1 MSLRHPS
8 GPAGH
13 NRPPNRNLCRHPPTD
28 CTRVG
33 QMAEPSPI
41 IEVAGLA
48 KHFGDVTAVESV
60 TFHIQPG
67 ELFGFLGPNGAG
79 KTTTFYMVV
88 GLIQPDSGSVYLGDE
103 DITGIDLAGR
113 AMRGIGYLPQEP
125 SVFRGLSVEDNI
137 AVPLEAR
144 GLKGT
149 DLKMQLDE
157 IVAGFGLDH
166 VRRSKGVSLS
176 GGERRRVEIARAMAL
191 KPTHML
197 LDEPFAG
204 IDPITVKDIQ
214 DMIVNLKN
222 LGIGVIITDHNV
234 KETLKIC
241 DRAYIIHQGVVIEEG
256 TPEQV
261 VANENVQQI
270 YVGRDFSL

>member
-1 MSLRHPS
+1 MEKMTLR
-8 GPAGH
+8 AE
-13 NRPPNRNLCRHPPTD
+13 NLEKSYGKAHIIKGLSIR
-28 CTRVG
+28 CT
-33 QMAEPSPI
+33 
-41 IEVAGLA
+41 
-48 KHFGDVTAVESV
+48 
-60 TFHIQPG
+60 PG
-67 ELFGFLGPNGAG
+67 EVIGLLGPNGAG

-103 DITGIDLAGR
+103 DISGVDLAGR

-144 GLKGT
+144 GLKGA

-157 IVAGFGLDH
+157 IIAGFGLDH
-166 VRRSKGVSLS
+166 VRKSKGVSLS

-241 DRAYIIHQGVVIEEG
+241 DRAYIIHQGIVIEEG

>member
-1 MSLRHPS
+1 
-8 GPAGH
+8 
-13 NRPPNRNLCRHPPTD
+13 
-28 CTRVG
+28 
-33 QMAEPSPI
+33 
-41 IEVAGLA
+41 
-48 KHFGDVTAVESV
+48 
-60 TFHIQPG
+60 
-67 ELFGFLGPNGAG
+67 
-79 KTTTFYMVV
+79 MVV

>member
-1 MSLRHPS
+1 MEKMILRAEKLQKSYGKAHIIKGLS
-8 GPAGH
+8 I
-13 NRPPNRNLCRHPPTD
+13 LCT
-28 CTRVG
+28 
-33 QMAEPSPI
+33 
-41 IEVAGLA
+41 
-48 KHFGDVTAVESV
+48 
-60 TFHIQPG
+60 PG
-67 ELFGFLGPNGAG
+67 EVIGLLGPNGAG

-103 DITGIDLAGR
+103 NITGVDLAGR

>member
-1 MSLRHPS
+1 
-8 GPAGH
+8 
-13 NRPPNRNLCRHPPTD
+13 
-28 CTRVG
+28 
-33 QMAEPSPI
+33 
-41 IEVAGLA
+41 
-48 KHFGDVTAVESV
+48 
-60 TFHIQPG
+60 
-67 ELFGFLGPNGAG
+67 
-79 KTTTFYMVV
+79 MVV

-103 DITGIDLAGR
+103 DITGVDLAGR

>member
-1 MSLRHPS
+1 
-8 GPAGH
+8 
-13 NRPPNRNLCRHPPTD
+13 
-28 CTRVG
+28 
-33 QMAEPSPI
+33 
-41 IEVAGLA
+41 
-48 KHFGDVTAVESV
+48 
-60 TFHIQPG
+60 
-67 ELFGFLGPNGAG
+67 LGPNGAG